1 MDLAGVLSAMMFQS
15 KWSQDLKSSRLAHR
29 VTPETGNIEGSLWI
43 DTVMTDYIPH
53 TRYDQNQTIGARFQ
67 IVV

>member
-15 KWSQDLKSSRLAHR
+15 KWSHNLKLSRLTHR
-29 VTPETGNIEGSLWI
+29 VTTETRNTEGSLWI
-43 DTVMTDYIPH
+43 DAVMADHIPH
-53 TRYDQNQTIGARFQ
+53 TRGDQNQTIGARFQ

>member
-15 KWSQDLKSSRLAHR
+15 KWSQVLKLSRLTHR
-29 VTPETGNIEGSLWI
+29 VTAETRNIEGSLWI
-43 DTVMTDYIPH
+43 DTVMADYIPH
-53 TRYDQNQTIGARFQ
+53 TRDDQNQTIGARFQ